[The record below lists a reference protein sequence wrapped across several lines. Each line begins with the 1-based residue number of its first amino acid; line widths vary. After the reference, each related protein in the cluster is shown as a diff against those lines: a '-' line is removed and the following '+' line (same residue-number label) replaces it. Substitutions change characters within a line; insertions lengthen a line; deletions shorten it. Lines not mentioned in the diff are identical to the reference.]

1 MLNSEYIN
9 QQSNYLLS
17 CGISNAKNE
26 IIWYIEEKLK
36 LSKNDYLKFKIQFLT
51 KQTKNLIDNFI
62 SLRKKN
68 IPYQYIM
75 KKVDFFGKEFYI
87 DNRALIPRVETETII
102 RYLLSKNKY
111 NNVLEVGVG
120 SGVISSMISLLSI
133 GKKILATDISK
144 PAIQL
149 AKKNINYHNIKN
161 ISLLQHDI
169 LQETFDEKFD
179 LIISNPPY
187 ISLSD
192 FNNLD
197 VSIKKFEPREALT
210 DESDGLIFYKRFSE
224 IIKNILTS
232 SGVFYC
238 EIGLPSSLQDIELI
252 FSLNYS
258 ITKIY
263 DLNNDPR
270 FLEIRCL

>member
-17 CGISNAKNE
+17 FGISNAKNE
-26 IIWYIEEKLK
+26 INWYIEEKLK

-51 KQTKNLIDNFI
+51 IETKNLIDNFI

-75 KKVDFFGKEFYI
+75 KKVDFFGKEFHI

-161 ISLLQHDI
+161 ISLLQHNI
-169 LQETFDEKFD
+169 LQETFHEKFD

-192 FNNLD
+192 FSNLD
-197 VSIKKFEPREALT
+197 ISIKKFEPRQALT

-238 EIGLPSSLQDIELI
+238 EIGLPSSLQDIESI

-258 ITKIY
+258 IKKIY

-270 FLEIRCL
+270 FLEIKCL

>member
-17 CGISNAKNE
+17 YGISNAKNE

-36 LSKNDYLKFKIQFLT
+36 LNKNDYLKFKIQFLT
-51 KQTKNLIDNFI
+51 IETKNLIDNFI
-62 SLRKKN
+62 NLRKKN

-75 KKVDFFGKEFYI
+75 QKVDFFGKEFHI

>member
-17 CGISNAKNE
+17 YGISNAKNE

-36 LSKNDYLKFKIQFLT
+36 LSKNDYLKFKIKFLT
-51 KQTKNLIDNFI
+51 IETKNLIDNFI
-62 SLRKKN
+62 NLRKKN

-75 KKVDFFGKEFYI
+75 QKVDFFGKEFHI

-111 NNVLEVGVG
+111 NNVLEVGIG
-120 SGVISSMISLLSI
+120 SGVISCMISLLSI
-133 GKKILATDISK
+133 GEKILATDISK
-144 PAIQL
+144 PALQL
-149 AKKNINYHNIKN
+149 AKKNISYHNIKN
-161 ISLLQHDI
+161 ISLLQHNI
-169 LQETFDEKFD
+169 LQETFNEKFD

-187 ISLSD
+187 ISSSD

-210 DESDGLIFYKRFSE
+210 DESDGLIFYRRFSK
-224 IIKNILTS
+224 IIKNILNS
-232 SGVFYC
+232 GGVFYC
-238 EIGLPSSLQDIELI
+238 EIGLPSSFKDIESI

-258 ITKIY
+258 IKKIY

-270 FLEIRCL
+270 FLEIKCL

>member
-17 CGISNAKNE
+17 YGISNAKNE

-36 LSKNDYLKFKIQFLT
+36 LNKNDYLKFKIQFLT
-51 KQTKNLIDNFI
+51 IETKNLIDNFI
-62 SLRKKN
+62 NLRKKN

-75 KKVDFFGKEFYI
+75 QKVDFFGKEFHI
-87 DNRALIPRVETETII
+87 DNRALIPRVETETIL
-102 RYLLSKNKY
+102 RYLISKKKY

-120 SGVISSMISLLSI
+120 SGVISSMISLLAI

-144 PAIQL
+144 PALQL
-149 AKKNINYHNIKN
+149 AKKNISYHNIKN
-161 ISLLQHDI
+161 ISLLQHNI
-169 LQETFDEKFD
+169 LKENFNEKFD

-192 FNNLD
+192 FSNLD

-210 DESDGLIFYKRFSE
+210 DESDGLIFYRRFSK
-224 IIKNILTS
+224 IIKNILNS
-232 SGVFYC
+232 GGVFYC
-238 EIGLPSSLQDIELI
+238 EIGLPSSLEDIEPI

-258 ITKIY
+258 IKKIY
-263 DLNNDPR
+263 DLNNDPL
-270 FLEIRCL
+270 FLEIKCL

>member
-51 KQTKNLIDNFI
+51 KETKSLIDNFI

-75 KKVDFFGKEFYI
+75 KKIDFFGKEFHI